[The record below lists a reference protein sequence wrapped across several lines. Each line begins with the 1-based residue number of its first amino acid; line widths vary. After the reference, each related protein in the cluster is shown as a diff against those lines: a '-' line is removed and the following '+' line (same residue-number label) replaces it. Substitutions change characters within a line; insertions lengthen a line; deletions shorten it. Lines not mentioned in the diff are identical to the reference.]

1 VTTPPRDGL
10 APDFLSDLFRHP
22 LDPGYA
28 DAAARRA
35 EHGPR
40 PPWRRRGAY
49 GLKVLTLVAIGFLL
63 AVAYRQAVKA
73 EPEATRAHAGL
84 VGEVKSA
91 QTATDDL
98 QNQSD
103 QLRRQV
109 SDAQAAALGAD
120 AAELR
125 QLRQEEAA
133 TGLAPVTGPG
143 AVVRLVDA
151 PTPIDPNTGR
161 QSDQPVN
168 RVLDIDLQG
177 VANALWVSGA
187 EAIAINGQRLIAT
200 STIRAAGNAILVDL
214 APLSEPYTIQAI
226 GPSSMTDALRK
237 SAVGGF
243 YSYLAT
249 SYGVKFA
256 VRSTNGLRLAGAADP
271 GLRYATPITPITPSS
286 PPSPSG
292 PVPSGTRPPGA
303 GSTGSSP
310 PASNSPPATPSP
322 GGP

>member
-1 VTTPPRDGL
+1 MTNPPRDGL

-28 DAAARRA
+28 DAATRRA

-49 GLKVLTLVAIGFLL
+49 GLKVLTLAAIGFLL
-63 AVAYRQAVKA
+63 AVAYREAVKA
-73 EPEATRAHAGL
+73 EPEATQAHAGL
-84 VGEVKSA
+84 VTEVKSA

-120 AAELR
+120 AEELR

-151 PTPIDPNTGR
+151 PTPIDPNTGK

-177 VANALWVSGA
+177 VANALWASGA
-187 EAIAINGQRLIAT
+187 EAIAINGQRLST
-200 STIRAAGNAILVDL
+200 LSTIRTAGSAILVDFR
-214 APLSEPYTIQAI
+214 PVTSPYEVSAI
-226 GPSSMTDALRK
+226 GGPDMLGRFNHTPTAATMHSLVTRYGLSFATRSEDHLQLPAAPGPSL
-237 SAVGGF
+237 
-243 YSYLAT
+243 L
-249 SYGVKFA
+249 
-256 VRSTNGLRLAGAADP
+256 
-271 GLRYATPITPITPSS
+271 YA
-286 PPSPSG
+286 
-292 PVPSGTRPPGA
+292 RPEAPR
-303 GSTGSSP
+303 
-310 PASNSPPATPSP
+310 
-322 GGP
+322 

>member
-1 VTTPPRDGL
+1 VTSPPRDGL

-49 GLKVLTLVAIGFLL
+49 ALKVLTLMAIGFLL
-63 AVAYRQAVKA
+63 AVAYREAVAA
-73 EPEATRAHAGL
+73 EPAATRAHAGL
-84 VGEVKSA
+84 VNEVKAA
-91 QTATDDL
+91 QAATDDL

-103 QLRRQV
+103 RLRRQV

-120 AAELR
+120 AEELR
-125 QLRQEEAA
+125 RLRQEEAA

-151 PTPIDPNTGR
+151 PTPIDPNTGK

-177 VANALWVSGA
+177 VANALWASGA
-187 EAIAINGQRLIAT
+187 EAIAINGQRLST
-200 STIRAAGNAILVDL
+200 LSTIRTAGSAILVDFR
-214 APLSEPYTIQAI
+214 PVTSPYEVSAI
-226 GPSSMTDALRK
+226 GGPDMLGTFNHTPTAATMRSL
-237 SAVGGF
+237 V
-243 YSYLAT
+243 T
-249 SYGVKFA
+249 SYGLSFA
-256 VRSTNGLRLAGAADP
+256 TRGESHLQLPAAP
-271 GLRYATPITPITPSS
+271 GPSLLYA
-286 PPSPSG
+286 
-292 PVPSGTRPPGA
+292 RPEAPR
-303 GSTGSSP
+303 
-310 PASNSPPATPSP
+310 
-322 GGP
+322 

>member
-1 VTTPPRDGL
+1 MTSPPRDGL

-40 PPWRRRGAY
+40 PPWRGRGAY

-63 AVAYRQAVKA
+63 AVAYREAVKA
-73 EPEATRAHAGL
+73 EPAATRAHAGL
-84 VGEVKSA
+84 VSEVKSA

-103 QLRRQV
+103 QLRRKV
-109 SDAQAAALGAD
+109 SDAQAAVLGAD
-120 AAELR
+120 AEELR

-177 VANALWVSGA
+177 VANALWASGA
-187 EAIAINGQRLIAT
+187 EAIAINGQRLST
-200 STIRAAGNAILVDL
+200 LSTIRTAGSAILVDFR
-214 APLSEPYTIQAI
+214 PVTSPYEVSAI
-226 GPSSMTDALRK
+226 GGPDMLGTFNHTPTAATMRSLVTRYGLSFSTRGEGHLQLPAAPGPSL
-237 SAVGGF
+237 
-243 YSYLAT
+243 L
-249 SYGVKFA
+249 
-256 VRSTNGLRLAGAADP
+256 
-271 GLRYATPITPITPSS
+271 YA
-286 PPSPSG
+286 
-292 PVPSGTRPPGA
+292 RPEAPR
-303 GSTGSSP
+303 
-310 PASNSPPATPSP
+310 
-322 GGP
+322 

>member
-1 VTTPPRDGL
+1 MTNPPRDGL

-63 AVAYRQAVKA
+63 AIAYREAVKA

-177 VANALWVSGA
+177 VANALWASGA
-187 EAIAINGQRLIAT
+187 EAIAINGQRLST
-200 STIRAAGNAILVDL
+200 LSTIRTAGSAILVDFR
-214 APLSEPYTIQAI
+214 PVTSPYEVSAI
-226 GPSSMTDALRK
+226 GGPNMLGTFNHTPTAATMHSLVTRYGLSFSTRGEGHLQLPAAPGPSL
-237 SAVGGF
+237 
-243 YSYLAT
+243 L
-249 SYGVKFA
+249 
-256 VRSTNGLRLAGAADP
+256 
-271 GLRYATPITPITPSS
+271 YA
-286 PPSPSG
+286 
-292 PVPSGTRPPGA
+292 RPEAPR
-303 GSTGSSP
+303 
-310 PASNSPPATPSP
+310 
-322 GGP
+322 

>member
-1 VTTPPRDGL
+1 MTSPPRDGL

-49 GLKVLTLVAIGFLL
+49 GLKVLTLMAIGFLL
-63 AVAYRQAVKA
+63 AVAYRAAVAA

-84 VGEVKSA
+84 VTEVKSA

-103 QLRRQV
+103 RLRRQV

-120 AAELR
+120 AVELQ

-143 AVVRLVDA
+143 AVVRLADA
-151 PTPIDPNTGR
+151 PTPIDPNTGKV
-161 QSDQPVN
+161 SDQPVN

-177 VANALWVSGA
+177 VANALWASGA
-187 EAIAINGQRLIAT
+187 EAIAINGQRLST
-200 STIRAAGNAILVDL
+200 LSTIRTAGSAILVDFR
-214 APLSEPYTIQAI
+214 PVTSPYEVSAI
-226 GPSSMTDALRK
+226 GGPDMLGTFNHTPTAATMRSLVTTYGLSFSTRGEGHLQLPAAPGPSL
-237 SAVGGF
+237 
-243 YSYLAT
+243 L
-249 SYGVKFA
+249 
-256 VRSTNGLRLAGAADP
+256 
-271 GLRYATPITPITPSS
+271 YA
-286 PPSPSG
+286 
-292 PVPSGTRPPGA
+292 RPEAPR
-303 GSTGSSP
+303 
-310 PASNSPPATPSP
+310 
-322 GGP
+322 

>member
-63 AVAYRQAVKA
+63 AVAYREAVKA

-177 VANALWVSGA
+177 VANALWASGA
-187 EAIAINGQRLIAT
+187 EAIAINGQRLST
-200 STIRAAGNAILVDL
+200 LSTIRTAGSAILVDFR
-214 APLSEPYTIQAI
+214 PVTSPYEVSAI
-226 GPSSMTDALRK
+226 GGPNMLGTFNHTPTAATMHSLVTRYGLSFATRSEDHLQLPAAPAPAL
-237 SAVGGF
+237 
-243 YSYLAT
+243 L
-249 SYGVKFA
+249 
-256 VRSTNGLRLAGAADP
+256 
-271 GLRYATPITPITPSS
+271 YA
-286 PPSPSG
+286 
-292 PVPSGTRPPGA
+292 RPEAPR
-303 GSTGSSP
+303 
-310 PASNSPPATPSP
+310 
-322 GGP
+322 